1 MLEEIK
7 YTETHLRT
15 IAKLVVYRVIVI
27 ITLMLMVLAA
37 GGSDAQAGA
46 VGLAVLIVG
55 SIVYYLHDR
64 VWMLFPWA
72 RSADANDAKK
82 RSLVKTI
89 CYRLIIMVVAF
100 ITFKV
105 VGMDNQQSAGLA
117 VIQAVVNMFFYYA
130 VERVFNRLSW
140 GKVPVQPA
148 VTA

>member
-7 YTETHLRT
+7 YTESHLRT

-27 ITLMLMVLAA
+27 ISLMLLVLAW

-72 RSADANDAKK
+72 RSTDATDAKK

-105 VGMDNQQSAGLA
+105 VGLDNQQSAGLTLA
-117 VIQAVVNMFFYYA
+117 QAAVNMFFYYV
-130 VERVFNRLSW
+130 VERLFNRISW
-140 GKVPVQPA
+140 GKVPA

>member
-1 MLEEIK
+1 MSEEIK
-7 YTETHLRT
+7 YTESHLRT
-15 IAKLVVYRVIVI
+15 IAKLVVYRIIVI
-27 ITLMLMVLAA
+27 ISLMLLVKAS

-46 VGLAVLIVG
+46 VGLRVLVVG

-72 RSADANDAKK
+72 RSADANDDKK

-117 VIQAVVNMFFYYA
+117 VIQALVNMSFYYI

-140 GKVPVQPA
+140 GKVPV

>member
-7 YTETHLRT
+7 YTESHVRT

-27 ITLMLMVLAA
+27 ISLMLLVLAW
-37 GGSDAQAGA
+37 GGSEAQAGA

-72 RSADANDAKK
+72 RSTDATDAKK
-82 RSLVKTI
+82 RSLAKTI

-105 VGMDNQQSAGLA
+105 VGLDNQQSAGLTLA
-117 VIQAVVNMFFYYA
+117 QAAVNMFFYYV
-130 VERVFNRLSW
+130 VERLFNRISW
-140 GKVPVQPA
+140 GKIPVDPA
-148 VTA
+148 

>member
-7 YTETHLRT
+7 YTESHLRT

-27 ITLMLMVLAA
+27 ISLMLLVLAW

-64 VWMLFPWA
+64 IWMLFPWA
-72 RSADANDAKK
+72 RSTDATDAKK

-105 VGMDNQQSAGLA
+105 VGLDNQQSAGLTLA
-117 VIQAVVNMFFYYA
+117 QAAVNMFFYYM
-130 VERVFNRLSW
+130 VERVFNRISW
-140 GKVPVQPA
+140 GKVPA

>member
-7 YTETHLRT
+7 YTESHLRT

-27 ITLMLMVLAA
+27 ISLMLLVLAW

-64 VWMLFPWA
+64 IWMLFPWA
-72 RSADANDAKK
+72 RSTDATDAKK

-105 VGMDNQQSAGLA
+105 VGLDNQQSAGLTLA
-117 VIQAVVNMFFYYA
+117 QAAVNMFFYYV
-130 VERVFNRLSW
+130 VERLFNRISW
-140 GKVPVQPA
+140 GKVPVDP
-148 VTA
+148 T

>member
-7 YTETHLRT
+7 YTESHLRT

-46 VGLAVLIVG
+46 VGLAVLVVG

-64 VWMLFPWA
+64 AWMLFPWA
-72 RSADANDAKK
+72 RSLDANDAKK
-82 RSLVKTI
+82 RSVVKTI

-117 VIQAVVNMFFYYA
+117 VIQAVVNMVFYYA

-140 GKVPVQPA
+140 GKVPVVSA
-148 VTA
+148 

>member
-7 YTETHLRT
+7 YTESHLRT

-27 ITLMLMVLAA
+27 ITLMLLVLAW
-37 GGSDAQAGA
+37 GGSEAQAGA

-55 SIVYYLHDR
+55 SIAYYLHDR
-64 VWMLFPWA
+64 AWGLVPWA
-72 RSADANDAKK
+72 RSLTAVDAKK
-82 RSLVKTI
+82 RSVVKTI
-89 CYRLIIMVVAF
+89 TYRLIIMVVAF

-105 VGMDNQQSAGLA
+105 IGMDNSQSASLA
-117 VIQAVVNMFFYYA
+117 VVQALVNMFFYYA

-140 GKVPVQPA
+140 GKVPV

>member
-7 YTETHLRT
+7 YTESHLRT
-15 IAKLVVYRVIVI
+15 VAKLVVYRVIVI
-27 ITLMLMVLAA
+27 ITLMLMVLAV
-37 GGSDAQAGA
+37 GGSNAQAGA
-46 VGLAVLIVG
+46 VGLAALIVG

-72 RSADANDAKK
+72 RSADATDAKK
-82 RSLVKTI
+82 RSLAKTI
-89 CYRLIIMVVAF
+89 CYRLIIVVVAF

-105 VGMDNQQSAGLA
+105 VGLDNQQSVGLSL
-117 VIQAVVNMFFYYA
+117 VQAAVNMFFYYA

-140 GKVPVQPA
+140 GKVPVQSA